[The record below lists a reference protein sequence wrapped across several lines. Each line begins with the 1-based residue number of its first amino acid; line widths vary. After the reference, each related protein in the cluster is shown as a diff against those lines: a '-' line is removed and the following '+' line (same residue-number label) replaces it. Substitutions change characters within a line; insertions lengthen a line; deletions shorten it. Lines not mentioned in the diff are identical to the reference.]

1 MQDKDYS
8 DEHKH
13 CTMQP
18 FDTAFGGGGQGPAAD
33 FWMGARG
40 PCSSLRTV
48 PASTMA

>member
-18 FDTAFGGGGQGPAAD
+18 FDSA
-33 FWMGARG
+33 MGAQRG
-40 PCSSLRTV
+40 QTFELGKREIMVTFMTDSAVL
-48 PASTMA
+48 

>member
-18 FDTAFGGGGQGPAAD
+18 FDTAFGGGDRDQLQTFEWGRAAPA
-33 FWMGARG
+33 
-40 PCSSLRTV
+40 P
-48 PASTMA
+48 